1 MNSVKYLLFYMEL
14 FCDIFGSVLECNELT
29 HISWSSLIPRQDHA
43 SLSTPQLQGCQPVR
57 NFRILYGFYMQN
69 TGVRIWPRKYGNW
82 ALSVLS
88 LKVLLPEQSL
98 PVLGSKSVRICGILC
113 LRTFKYL
120 FNHQNI
126 QSSLFHR
133 STCSSSML
141 SCLTSCSC
149 STGSIHLSF
158 HWEWMGPTRVNRKL
172 SFESGEEQIKGY
184 GKVTQN
190 TEIFSTKYGNN
201 ILEVGSPATLQGVMQ
216 EWACIVTPLVV

>member
-1 MNSVKYLLFYMEL
+1 MDVFWWWHFQIHWCEINL
-14 FCDIFGSVLECNELT
+14 SVLVQVHMKCVFE
-29 HISWSSLIPRQDHA
+29 SWVESRHWVRLWHGTWQVTNIH
-43 SLSTPQLQGCQPVR
+43 LSQWWPVQCTDSQGCQPVR

-126 QSSLFHR
+126 QSSLFH
-133 STCSSSML
+133 M
-141 SCLTSCSC
+141 
-149 STGSIHLSF
+149 
-158 HWEWMGPTRVNRKL
+158 
-172 SFESGEEQIKGY
+172 
-184 GKVTQN
+184 
-190 TEIFSTKYGNN
+190 
-201 ILEVGSPATLQGVMQ
+201 
-216 EWACIVTPLVV
+216 

>member
-1 MNSVKYLLFYMEL
+1 MPTGDAPTTSEWSTILLPTKMGLIISEVWWYTVWLHGLSVFSKMQY
-14 FCDIFGSVLECNELT
+14 T
-29 HISWSSLIPRQDHA
+29 HNRHPISRPHRRDMGCLVWI
-43 SLSTPQLQGCQPVR
+43 QGCQPVR

-126 QSSLFHR
+126 QSFLFH
-133 STCSSSML
+133 M
-141 SCLTSCSC
+141 
-149 STGSIHLSF
+149 
-158 HWEWMGPTRVNRKL
+158 
-172 SFESGEEQIKGY
+172 
-184 GKVTQN
+184 
-190 TEIFSTKYGNN
+190 
-201 ILEVGSPATLQGVMQ
+201 
-216 EWACIVTPLVV
+216 